1 MLDREVLKPTGYTAR
16 SCLLVKYRLPLLP
29 HCFILCHEPSTDS
42 PESSPASL
50 MEFFM
55 SEAQRLAEES
65 VGDSQAFMLIHSGS
79 SIRRRSNW
87 HLHVFVVQHRWEK
100 AWVYSVLGI
109 KNTYLA
115 LYYFALSSFGQPK
128 QVPDLALKKEPI
140 KSDAPFN

>member
-1 MLDREVLKPTGYTAR
+1 
-16 SCLLVKYRLPLLP
+16 
-29 HCFILCHEPSTDS
+29 
-42 PESSPASL
+42 

-55 SEAQRLAEES
+55 SEAERLAEES

-79 SIRRRSNW
+79 SIRKRSNW

-109 KNTYLA
+109 KNTCLA
-115 LYYFALSSFGQPK
+115 LCYFALSSFGQPK
-128 QVPDLALKKEPI
+128 QAPDLALKKEPV